1 MANPESLLLRL
12 NLGSPSMLPGAPGH
26 GGLRREDIA
35 AALGMGSPA
44 KTLVWWAEARYLADT
59 ANLSRLA
66 KEAWVEFAALGTR
79 AKWDRWHY
87 QRGAQLFRACAVVAL
102 LEVLTE
108 DLRICGT
115 CRGRGEVRQIKS
127 RRPVLTDC
135 PRCLGNRPVELT
147 DATRLAYLNASLETI
162 GHGLSSS
169 SWYDV
174 WRHRYYSAVLMVRDW
189 DDALRRHVL
198 RHVGGDDRVAV

>member
-1 MANPESLLLRL
+1 MANPEALLLRL
-12 NLGSPSMLPGAPGH
+12 NIGSPSMLPGAHGY

-35 AALGMGSPA
+35 AALGMGSPP
-44 KTLVWWAEARYLADT
+44 KTLVWWAEARYLADPS
-59 ANLSRLA
+59 NLSPLA
-66 KEAWVEFAALGTR
+66 KEAWVEFARMGAK

-87 QRGAQLFRACAVVAL
+87 RRGAQLFRACAVVAL

-108 DLRICGT
+108 DLRICGA
-115 CRGRGEVRQIKS
+115 CRGRGEARQIRS
-127 RRPVLTDC
+127 GRAVMTTC

-162 GHGLSSS
+162 GHSLSSS

-174 WRHRYYSAVLMVRDW
+174 WRHRYYSAVLMVRGW

-198 RHVGGDDRVAV
+198 RHVGGVERASA